1 MKRAIASRRIFR
13 GNVGFTLAEL
23 LVATFLGLVVVTS
36 IYLVLI
42 GSSQQYALQ
51 QQIVAAQE
59 SMRFSM
65 DFMKNEMKGF
75 GPNECCERHFAERS
89 S

>member
-1 MKRAIASRRIFR
+1 MKRVIASRRIVR

-59 SMRFSM
+59 HKRYGKQNCGV
-65 DFMKNEMKGF
+65 DQEKQDQK
-75 GPNECCERHFAERS
+75 ALWILW
-89 S
+89 